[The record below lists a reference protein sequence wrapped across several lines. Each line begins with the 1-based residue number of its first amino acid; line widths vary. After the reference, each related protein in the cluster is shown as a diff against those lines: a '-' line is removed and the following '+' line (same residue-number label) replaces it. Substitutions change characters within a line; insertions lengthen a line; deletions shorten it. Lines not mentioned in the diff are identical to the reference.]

1 LAETV
6 DWLERA
12 LALDPRSTEA
22 QSWLA
27 ARLADRVLANMTDSV
42 AADIERAKGLS
53 EHALAAAAMDFR

>member
-1 LAETV
+1 MRLLSRNRPPTRRSLAETV

-27 ARLADRVLANMTDSV
+27 AGLADRLLANMTNSV
-42 AADIERAKGLS
+42 AADIERAQG
-53 EHALAAAAMDFR
+53 